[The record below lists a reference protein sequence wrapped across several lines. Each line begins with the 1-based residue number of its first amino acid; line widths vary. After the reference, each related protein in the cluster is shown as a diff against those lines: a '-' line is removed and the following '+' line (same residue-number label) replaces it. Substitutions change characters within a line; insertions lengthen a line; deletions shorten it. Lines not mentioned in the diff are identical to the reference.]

1 MKTVYLND
9 RISPVAR
16 KRLESKVHIVDNFE
30 HPEKI
35 DVIFVRQ
42 QYCTKDMIKKAVNC
56 KLIQMHGVGLER
68 IDLSTA
74 KEAGIPVSNTP
85 GMNAQSVAELTVG
98 FIIALSRK
106 LTYIND
112 GVRKGKF
119 QKFGLPETE
128 GNEVSGK
135 KLGLVGSGHIAQR
148 VAKIMR
154 DAFQNEILVY
164 NPHLDSAKCNEL
176 GFQKIDSLEE
186 LFHLSDIISIHVP
199 FTESTKHMINKNI
212 FEHANKNLLLVNTAR
227 GGIVDEN
234 ALYEALV
241 TNKIKAAAMDV
252 FEQQP
257 VTCENPLLNLDNFI
271 STLHIGGSTEEA
283 LDRIGEICVDHI
295 FEVLG
300 IEE

>member
-9 RISPVAR
+9 RISPIAR

-42 QYCTKDMIKKAVNC
+42 QYCTKEIIKKAVNC

-68 IDLSTA
+68 IDLSAA
-74 KEAGIPVSNTP
+74 KAAGIPVSNTP
-85 GMNAQSVAELTVG
+85 GVNAQSVAELTVG

-106 LTYIND
+106 LTYINN

-135 KLGLVGSGHIAQR
+135 TLGLVGSGHIAQC
-148 VAKIMR
+148 VAKIMKE
-154 DAFQNEILVY
+154 AFQNEILVY
-164 NPHLDSAKCNEL
+164 NPHLDIAKCNEL
-176 GFQKIDSLEE
+176 GFHKIDSLEE
-186 LFHLSDIISIHVP
+186 LFSLSDIISIHVP
-199 FTESTKHMINKNI
+199 LTESTKHMINKNI
-212 FEHANKNLLLVNTAR
+212 FDHAKKNLLLINTAR

-257 VTCENPLLNLDNFI
+257 ITSDNPLLSLENFI

-283 LDRIGEICVDHI
+283 LDRIGKISVDHI